1 MFVCKGMVEEYY
13 SCNLNLDNYNFNEEL
28 KSWDKIVNSINSNEY
43 TLKNSNTFSSVEKR
57 ELANIPEVSD
67 LDYLQTQIKNYPKD
81 TMKHVETN
89 SHQILAKKSDPITEM
104 LDHIKHRK
112 YSLRPLEDRLMN
124 EPEIVSR
131 PSTPHEMLM
140 EEIHQPPPL
149 KRVPPE
155 LRRR

>member
-1 MFVCKGMVEEYY
+1 MSVCKEMVEEYF

-28 KSWDKIVNSINSNEY
+28 KSWDNIVHSINSNEY
-43 TLKNSNTFSSVEKR
+43 ILKSSSTFPSMERR

-67 LDYLQTQIKNYPKD
+67 LDILQTQIKNYSKD
-81 TMKHVETN
+81 TMRHVVTN
-89 SHQILAKKSDPITEM
+89 SHQKLAKKTDPITEM

-112 YSLRPLEDRLMN
+112 YSLRPLVDRLMN
-124 EPEIVSR
+124 EQEPVTR